1 MSVFVRFTLVVVLLL
16 SGCQPVPLSGRRQL
30 NLIPDAQLLEASN
43 QSYQHLL
50 DSARVI
56 RDTPSAE
63 LVQRVGERIGLAV
76 REYLR
81 GQNLQER
88 VEGYQWEFT
97 LFDDTMANAFAMP
110 GGKVGVFK
118 GILEV
123 SRDDSGLAVVMAHEI
138 AHVVAQHGSE
148 RLSQLLLVQMGG
160 MALDVALQNKP
171 QQTQQ
176 FVLAAFGLGA
186 QVGILLPYSRL
197 HEREADKLGLIFM
210 AMAGYNPVTAVDF
223 WKRMAAAQ
231 PGTTVPGF
239 LQTHPPY
246 EERVDAI
253 ARFLPQAR
261 RYYLRSRR

>member
-1 MSVFVRFTLVVVLLL
+1 MVVAMLLV
-16 SGCQPVPLSGRRQL
+16 SACQPVPLSGRRQL
-30 NLIPDAQLLEASN
+30 DLISDAQLLEASN

-56 RDTPSAE
+56 TDTPSSE
-63 LVQRVGERIGLAV
+63 MVQRVGERIGLAV

-81 GQNLQER
+81 GQNLAER
-88 VEGYQWEFT
+88 LEGYQWQFT
-97 LFDDTMANAFAMP
+97 LFDDTMVNAFAMP
-110 GGKVGVFK
+110 GGKVGVFE
-118 GILEV
+118 GILAV
-123 SRDDSGLAVVMAHEI
+123 SQDDSGLAVVMAHEI

-148 RLSQLLLVQMGG
+148 RLSQLLLVQLGG
-160 MALDVALQNKP
+160 VALDVALQNKP
-171 QQTQQ
+171 HQTQQ
-176 FVLAAFGLGA
+176 LFLAAFGLGA

-197 HEREADKLGLIFM
+197 HEREADKLGLVFM

-231 PGTTVPGF
+231 PAGALPGF

-253 ARFLPQAR
+253 AQFLPQAK
-261 RYYLRSRR
+261 RYYQRSRR